1 MPKKVFAYSGLALLI
16 LVLLALIAIPWLLDL
31 SKYKAIISQ
40 KASEAIGRQVD
51 IVGDISLSILPMP
64 HLSVSDIRVA
74 NIPGG
79 SEKYFARL
87 GQASAWVE
95 LWPLLDRKVNIRS
108 VTLEDLDVQ
117 LEKNNWDFK
126 IKNSNE
132 PSQFDIKL
140 SKISLKDSK
149 ITYLAAGKKTRVND
163 INLEVN
169 LDTLQGPY
177 NITGDLNAVGEPLA
191 VELHIKRPTSH
202 SVSLTSSSLE
212 LRKAKIN
219 LNLQADWQNNTKTS
233 GNITLPG
240 SSKLSFNA
248 AQNPSG
254 WAGNLLVNS
263 GKPAALAEWASGK
276 KSDSKYLTHPL
287 SLKTNFAY
295 ADILNLQNLL
305 ITLGSLKAQGNLTIR
320 PDSAANIVILQP
332 LTVSGLDIQNPLIAG
347 PINLS
352 GTIRNAGKKTQFEP
366 LKITFASGL
375 NIAGKLGADLSG
387 TKPRINANLS
397 TSAITLPTSPN
408 TESKERWSKEP
419 MDLSALEQYEGQFD
433 VAIPRLTRS
442 TLTLENVRVHALL
455 QNNALSISPLT
466 AGIYGGDLDARTS
479 ISSKGAITLK
489 TTLNNAQLNSIA
501 PSESKLKVVAGV
513 LNASTDLKTTGLSV
527 YDLVSHLDGPV
538 SIRTRNGRISGFDL
552 DALIDRLSNLNGP
565 EAFLNLF
572 NTYMAKGSTAFN
584 TYNGDVV
591 FTQGVGKIQNMT
603 LATNRAQGSATG
615 SINLPA
621 YTMDINAKLQITN
634 PAGLPSFGAHLYGP
648 IDEPKRDFDTNEL
661 KTYVLKNLTK
671 GIIQNITKGQVPDLF
686 NRLLGH

>member
-1 MPKKVFAYSGLALLI
+1 MSKKVFIYSGIAVLV
-16 LVLLALIAIPWLLDL
+16 LVLLALIALPWLLDL
-31 SKYKAIISQ
+31 SKYKTIISQ

-95 LWPLLDRKVNIRS
+95 LWPLLERKVNIRS

-126 IKNSNE
+126 IKSSNE

-140 SKISLKDSK
+140 SKVTLKDSK
-149 ITYLAAGKKTRVND
+149 ISYLASGKKTRIKD

-169 LDTLQGPY
+169 LDSLGGPY

-191 VELHIKRPTSH
+191 VDFHIKRPTSH
-202 SVSLTSSSLE
+202 SVSLASSSLE

-219 LNLQADWQNNTKTS
+219 LNLQADWRNNTKTS
-233 GNITLPG
+233 GNISLPG

-248 AQNPSG
+248 AQSSVV
-254 WAGNLLVNS
+254 WAGNLTLNS
-263 GKPAALAEWASGK
+263 AKPSALAEWASGK
-276 KSDSKYLTHPL
+276 KTDSEYLNKPL
-287 SLKTNFAY
+287 NLQTNFSY
-295 ADILNLQNLL
+295 KDLLSLQNLL
-305 ITLGSLKAQGNLTIR
+305 LTLGQIKAQGNLSIR
-320 PDSAANIVILQP
+320 PESGANTITLQP
-332 LTVSGLDIQNPLIAG
+332 LTVSGLGLQNPLIAG

-352 GTIRNAGKKTQFEP
+352 GTIRNTGKQTTLDPFNVQ
-366 LKITFASGL
+366 FASGL
-375 NIAGKLGADLSG
+375 SAAGKISADMSG
-387 TKPRINANLS
+387 SKPRINANIS
-397 TSAITLPTSPN
+397 TSAITLPAGAAN
-408 TESKERWSKEP
+408 EAKERWSKEA
-419 MDLSALEQYEGQFD
+419 MDLSALEKYEGQFD
-433 VAIPRLTRS
+433 VTIPRLTRS
-442 TLTLENVRVHALL
+442 TLTLDNVRIHALL
-455 QNNALSISPLT
+455 QNNTLSVTPLT
-466 AGIYGGDLDARTS
+466 AGIYGGDLDVRTS
-479 ISSKGAITLK
+479 VSSKGAITLK

-513 LNASTDLKTTGLSV
+513 LSTSTDLRTTGLNV

-538 SIRTRNGRISGFDL
+538 SIRTRNGRVNGFDL

-584 TYNGDVV
+584 TYNGDIV

-634 PAGLPSFGAHLYGP
+634 PAGLPSFGAHLYGS

-661 KTYVLKNLTK
+661 KIYVLKNLTK
-671 GIIQNITKGQVPDLF
+671 GFIQNVTKGQIPGLF
-686 NRLLGH
+686 NRLLGN